1 MSGTLDLM
9 GFGQGFELGGDGE
22 RIGRGRGIA
31 ILVAKPDLH
40 RHGYGIQ
47 ALRRETRPETGSCD
61 HSRLQTRIG
70 EGGNGLSRWRS

>member
-31 ILVAKPDLH
+31 ILVGAGRQQP
-40 RHGYGIQ
+40 
-47 ALRRETRPETGSCD
+47 
-61 HSRLQTRIG
+61 
-70 EGGNGLSRWRS
+70 